1 MLNPSS
7 ERKLFHVLVGLED
20 VEKELVKHLCLEP
33 LGIEEVDLED
43 ALSRVLAE
51 DIYASIDYPSFD
63 RAEVD
68 GYAVRAEDTYGADE
82 EHPVRLRVSGVVNV
96 GMAPRGEVNS
106 GEAVEVATGA
116 VIPRGAN
123 SVVMEEYTQKVD
135 GEVLVYRAVYPGENI
150 ATTASDISMGDLILR
165 RGVSLK
171 PHDIGLIASLGIGSI
186 KVYRKV
192 RIAIFSTGNEVVKP
206 GLKAFLGQV
215 YDVNSY
221 ILLSSLKE
229 LGVEV
234 KYAGHLPDSYEE
246 IRRRIEENLKD
257 NDVVITSGGTSAG
270 LGDLIY
276 RVFNDIG
283 EPGVIIHGLKVK
295 PGKPTV
301 IAVANGKLLIGMPG
315 FPMSCTMIL
324 HKVVKPIIAKLQGLK
339 LASEETIKA
348 KMPYRLR
355 VGGGK
360 SWLIP
365 VSIISSTQ
373 ELLCYP
379 LSLSSGSVS
388 ALSYADGYLHIPE
401 NREILEENE
410 LVDVYLF
417 NSKLRIAQLV
427 FIGSHDIALSRIL
440 GYGGL
445 IDECKIIPTGS
456 LRGWYAVINGEAD
469 IAPTHLLHEETGEY
483 NIPYLEKLKA
493 KSKAVLLRGYS
504 RRIGFTVAKGN
515 PKGIIGFNDLARND
529 VSMVNRVKGSGIRTY
544 IDMELKKLSNRL
556 NLSFEELVRRIRGY
570 TYEVKTHTAVAAA
583 VAHGRADVG
592 VTAEVAAR
600 MYNLDFIPLTEEIVD
615 FLVRRDR
622 LEKKLV
628 NKFINLL
635 RDRETHKLIRGIV
648 GYKTLPQTGEFI
660 YGNPHPV

>member
-1 MLNPSS
+1 MLSS
-7 ERKLFHVLVGLED
+7 SDGRRLFHVLVGIGD
-20 VEKELVKHLCLEP
+20 VERELEKYLCLKP
-33 LGIEEVDLED
+33 LGVEEVGLED
-43 ALSRVLAE
+43 ASGRVLAE
-51 DIYASIDYPSFD
+51 DIYAPIDYPLFD

-82 EHPVRLRVSGVVNV
+82 EHPVRLRITGSVVV
-96 GMAPRGEVNS
+96 GEAPRIEVGS
-106 GEAVEVATGA
+106 REAVEIATGA

-123 SVVMEEYTQKVD
+123 SVVMEEYTQRV
-135 GEVLVYRAVYPGENI
+135 GSEVLVYRAVHPGENI

-165 RGVSLK
+165 GGTLLK
-171 PHDIGLIASLGIGSI
+171 PHDIGLIASLGICSVR
-186 KVYRKV
+186 VYRRVKAAV
-192 RIAIFSTGNEVVKP
+192 FSTGNEVIKP
-206 GLKAFLGQV
+206 GVKISLGQV

-221 ILLSSLKE
+221 VLLSLLKE
-229 LGVEV
+229 LGVEA

-246 IRRRIEENLKD
+246 MRWRIELSLRD
-257 NDVVITSGGTSAG
+257 ADVVITSGSTSAG

-283 EPGVIIHGLKVK
+283 RPGVIIHGLKAK

-301 IAVANGKLLIGMPG
+301 IAVANGRLLIGMPG
-315 FPMSCTMIL
+315 FPMSCTMIF
-324 HKVVKPIIAKLQGLK
+324 HRVVKPIIAKLQGLR
-339 LASEETIKA
+339 LAGEEVVKA
-348 KMPYRLR
+348 RMPYRLR

-365 VSIISSTQ
+365 VGIVESTRG
-373 ELLCYP
+373 LLSYP

-401 NREILEENE
+401 GREVLEEYE

-417 NSKLRIAQLV
+417 SSRLKISKLV

-469 IAPTHLLHEETGEY
+469 IAPTHLLSEETGEY
-483 NIPYLEKLKA
+483 NVPYLDKLKA
-493 KSKAVLLRGYS
+493 RDKAVLVRGYA
-504 RRIGFTVAKGN
+504 RRIGFTVSRGN
-515 PKGIIGFNDLARND
+515 PKKILGFNDLVRDD
-529 VSMVNRVKGSGIRTY
+529 VLIVNRVKGSGIRTY
-544 IDMELKKLSNRL
+544 MDIELKKLSSRL
-556 NLSFEELVRRIRGY
+556 GLEFGELTRRIKGY

-583 VAHGRADVG
+583 VAQGRADVG
-592 VTAEVAAR
+592 ITAEIAAE

-615 FLVRRDR
+615 FLVGRDR
-622 LEKKLV
+622 LEKEVV
-628 NKFINLL
+628 NKFITLL
-635 RDRETHKLIRGIV
+635 RDRGTHKLIEGIS
-648 GYKTLPQTGEFI
+648 GYKPLPETGEIIDKAF
-660 YGNPHPV
+660 